1 MKASFR
7 GLLFI
12 LLALPNLEAAD
23 KQVGWIRIEGTI
35 NPATANYIDRAA
47 TVSEEEKMECLV
59 IQLDT
64 PGGLLDSTQEIVKR
78 FYSSPVPI
86 VVYVAPSG
94 ANAGSAGC
102 FITLA
107 GDVAAMAPNTS
118 IGAAHPVVMG
128 GSPDDSD
135 ASETM
140 SQKLENFAASY
151 IEAIADKRKRNAEW
165 AISAVRESAS
175 VTAEKALELNVIDII
190 AEDET
195 DLLQQLDGR
204 TLKKLGEAKL
214 ETVGAGIE
222 EIPMLLRERVFQML
236 WRPEIMFILMLVAI
250 YGIIGELNAPGMVL
264 PGVIGL
270 IALILVLYMAAI
282 LPVNIAGMALMV
294 LAIALFIAEAFT
306 PTFGL
311 LTTGG
316 IISFFLGALML
327 FDRGL
332 PEFRLSLGIVIPATL
347 LTAAFFFFVVGAGLK
362 AQRLPIRIGRECMPG
377 MSGVA
382 LQNIGINPGHVS
394 IEGEDWMAESD
405 VPVSKGEA
413 VEVVGRKGLRLIVK
427 PKNMEGIK

>member
-1 MKASFR
+1 MKASLR
-7 GLLFI
+7 GLLSI
-12 LLALPNLEAAD
+12 LLVLTNLGAAE
-23 KQVGWIRIEGTI
+23 KRVGWIRIEGTI

-47 TVSEEEKMECLV
+47 GVSEEERMACLV
-59 IQLDT
+59 IELDT
-64 PGGLLDSTQEIVKR
+64 PGGLLDSTQDIIKR
-78 FYSSPVPI
+78 FYSTPVPI
-86 VVYVAPSG
+86 IVYVAPSG

-107 GDVAAMAPNTS
+107 ADVAAMAPNTS
-118 IGAAHPVVMG
+118 IGAAHPVMMG
-128 GSPDDSD
+128 GSSEDSE
-135 ASETM
+135 SSKTM
-140 SQKLENFAASY
+140 NQKLENFAASY

-165 AISAVRESAS
+165 AISAVRDSAS
-175 VTAEKALELNVIDII
+175 VTAEKALQLDVVDLI
-190 AEDET
+190 AKDAK

-204 TLKKLGEAKL
+204 NLDKLANEPLQTADA
-214 ETVGAGIE
+214 EIE

-236 WRPEIMFILMLVAI
+236 WRPEIMFILMLIAI

-316 IISFFLGALML
+316 ILSFFLGALML

-332 PEFRLSLGIVIPATL
+332 PEFRLSLGLIIPATL
-347 LTAAFFFFVVGAGLK
+347 LTAAFFIFVVGAGLR
-362 AQRLPIRIGRECMPG
+362 AQRLPIRVGRETLAG
-377 MSGVA
+377 MTGTA
-382 LQNIGINPGHVS
+382 LSSIRGEPGHVT
-394 IEGEDWMAESD
+394 IEGEDWMAESE
-405 VPVSKGEA
+405 VPIRKGET
-413 VEVVGRKGLRLIVK
+413 VEIVGRKGLHLIVR
-427 PKNMEGIK
+427 PKRLEGPK

>member
-1 MKASFR
+1 
-7 GLLFI
+7 
-12 LLALPNLEAAD
+12 
-23 KQVGWIRIEGTI
+23 
-35 NPATANYIDRAA
+35 
-47 TVSEEEKMECLV
+47 MECLV

-64 PGGLLDSTQEIVKR
+64 PGGLLDSTQHIVKC
-78 FYSSPVPI
+78 FYATPVPI
-86 VVYVAPSG
+86 IVYVAPSG

-118 IGAAHPVVMG
+118 IGAAHPVMMG
-128 GSPDDSD
+128 GSQEDSE
-135 ASETM
+135 SSQTM
-140 SQKLENFAASY
+140 NQKLENFAASY

-165 AISAVRESAS
+165 AISAVRDSAS
-175 VTAEKALELNVIDII
+175 VTAEKALELHVIDLI
-190 AEDET
+190 ARDAN

-204 TLKKLGEAKL
+204 KLDKAGEEGLQTA
-214 ETVGAGIE
+214 GAEVE

-236 WRPEIMFILMLVAI
+236 WRPEIMFVLMLIAI

-270 IALILVLYMAAI
+270 IALILVLYMAAV

-327 FDRGL
+327 FDRAL
-332 PEFRLSLGIVIPATL
+332 PEFRLSLGVIIPGTL
-347 LTAAFFFFVVGAGLK
+347 ITAAFFIFVVGAGLR
-362 AQRLPIRIGRECMPG
+362 AQRLPIRVGRETLIG
-377 MSGVA
+377 MSGIA
-382 LQNIGINPGHVS
+382 LESIGEKPGHVT
-394 IEGEDWMAESD
+394 IEGEDWLAESEL
-405 VPVSKGEA
+405 PIHKGQI
-413 VEVVGRKGLRLIVK
+413 VEIIGRKGLRLNVR
-427 PKNMEGIK
+427 PKETEELS

>member
-7 GLLFI
+7 GLPFI
-12 LLALPNLEAAD
+12 LLALCPLGATER
-23 KQVGWIRIEGTI
+23 QVGWIRIEGTI

-47 TVSEEEKMECLV
+47 AVSEDQGMECLV

-64 PGGLLDSTQEIVKR
+64 PGGLLDSTQAIVKR
-78 FYSSPVPI
+78 FYSTPVPI

-118 IGAAHPVVMG
+118 IGAAHPVMMG
-128 GSPDDSD
+128 GSQEDSE
-135 ASETM
+135 SSKTM
-140 SQKLENFAASY
+140 NQKLENFAASY

-165 AISAVRESAS
+165 AISAVRDSAS
-175 VTAEKALELNVIDII
+175 VTAEAALELNVIDLI
-190 AEDET
+190 AKDSK

-204 TLKKLGEAKL
+204 PLDKLGEAAL
-214 ETVGAGIE
+214 QTAGAQVE
-222 EIPMLLRERVFQML
+222 EIGMLLRERIFQML
-236 WRPEIMFILMLVAI
+236 WRPEVMFILMLIAI

-294 LAIALFIAEAFT
+294 LAVALFIAEAFT

-332 PEFRLSLGIVIPATL
+332 PEFRLSLGVIIPATL
-347 LTAAFFFFVVGAGLK
+347 LTAGFFIFVVGAGLR
-362 AQRLPIRIGRECMPG
+362 AQRLPIRVGRETLPG
-377 MSGVA
+377 MT
-382 LQNIGINPGHVS
+382 GIAMDGLGSKPGHVT
-394 IEGEDWMAESD
+394 IEGEDWLAESA
-405 VPVSKGEA
+405 VPVNKGET
-413 VEVVGRKGLRLIVK
+413 VKIIGRRGLRLIVRPIEK
-427 PKNMEGIK
+427 EGK